1 MTHKVFI
8 VEDEKNIAEVMQMYL
23 QAEGLETRVFHDG
36 SDVVEAVKSDKPSLV
51 LLDLMLP
58 GKDGLSICQ
67 ELRVFSEL
75 YIIMTTARV
84 EEVDRLLGLD
94 TGADDYVCKP
104 YSARELTAR
113 VRAVLRR
120 LDGKLTAAGPSLK
133 VDESALSLSFGGQT
147 VVLTALEFRLFNL
160 LYSQPNRI
168 YSRGQIL
175 DLLYS
180 DFRVLSDRTVDSHIR
195 NLRKKLAGL
204 NTEQEMIRS
213 IYGLGYRFEG

>member
-168 YSRGQIL
+168 YSRSQIL

>member
-8 VEDEKNIAEVMQMYL
+8 VEDEKSIAEVMQLYL

-36 SDVVEAVKSDKPSLV
+36 NAVVEAVRCDAPSLM

-58 GKDGLSICQ
+58 GKDGLSICR
-67 ELRVFSEL
+67 EVRAFSEVH
-75 YIIMTTARV
+75 IIMTTAKV

-104 YSARELTAR
+104 YSAREVVAR

-120 LDGKLTAAGPSLK
+120 LDGRLTSAGPQLS
-133 VDESALSLSFGGQT
+133 VDESSLTLGYGGHK
-147 VVLTALEFRLFNL
+147 VILTALEFRLFHL
-160 LYSQPNRI
+160 LYSHPNRI

-180 DFRVLSDRTVDSHIR
+180 DFRVLSERTVDSHIR
-195 NLRKKLAGL
+195 NLRRKLAQL
-204 NTEQEMIRS
+204 ESPDEMIRS
-213 IYGLGYRFEG
+213 IYGLGYRFET

>member
-8 VEDEKNIAEVMQMYL
+8 VEDEKSIAEVMQLYL

-36 SDVVEAVKSDKPSLV
+36 NAVVEAVRSEAPSLM

-58 GKDGLSICQ
+58 GKDGLTICR
-67 ELRVFSEL
+67 EVRAFSEVHV
-75 YIIMTTARV
+75 IMTTAKV

-104 YSARELTAR
+104 YSAREVVAR

-120 LDGKLTAAGPSLK
+120 LDGRLTSAGPQLT
-133 VDESALSLSFGGQT
+133 VDESSLTLTYGGHK
-147 VVLTALEFRLFNL
+147 VVLTALEFRLFHL
-160 LYSQPNRI
+160 LYSHPNRI

-180 DFRVLSDRTVDSHIR
+180 DFRVLSERTVDSHIR
-195 NLRKKLAGL
+195 NLRKKLAQL
-204 NTEQEMIRS
+204 ESPAEMIRS
-213 IYGLGYRFEG
+213 IYGLGYRFET

>member
-23 QAEGLETRVFHDG
+23 QTEGLETRVFHDG

-168 YSRGQIL
+168 YSRSQIL

>member
-8 VEDEKNIAEVMQMYL
+8 VEDEKNIAEVMQLYL
-23 QAEGLETRVFHDG
+23 QAEGLETRVFNDG
-36 SDVVEAVKSDKPSLV
+36 NAVVEAVRSDAPSLM

-58 GKDGLSICQ
+58 GKDGLSICR
-67 ELRVFSEL
+67 EVRAFSEVH
-75 YIIMTTARV
+75 IIMTTAKV

-120 LDGKLTAAGPSLK
+120 LDGRLTSAGPQLA
-133 VDESALSLSFGGQT
+133 VDESSLTLSYGNHKVL
-147 VVLTALEFRLFNL
+147 LTALEFRLFHL
-160 LYSQPNRI
+160 LYSHPNRI

-180 DFRVLSDRTVDSHIR
+180 DFRVLSERTVDSHIR
-195 NLRKKLAGL
+195 NLRKKLAQL
-204 NTEQEMIRS
+204 ESPDEMIRS
-213 IYGLGYRFEG
+213 IYGLGYRFET

>member
-23 QAEGLETRVFHDG
+23 QAEGLQTRVFHDG
-36 SDVVEAVKSDKPSLV
+36 NAVVEAVKADKPSLM

-67 ELRVFSEL
+67 ELRAFSEL

-133 VDESALSLSFGGQT
+133 VDEAGLSLSFGGQT

-168 YSRGQIL
+168 YSRSQIL

>member
-36 SDVVEAVKSDKPSLV
+36 SDVVEAVKNETPSLM

-120 LDGKLTAAGPSLK
+120 LDGKLTAAGTSLK
-133 VDESALSLSFGGQT
+133 VDESGLSISFGGQT

-168 YSRGQIL
+168 YSRSQIL

-195 NLRKKLAGL
+195 NLRKKLTGL